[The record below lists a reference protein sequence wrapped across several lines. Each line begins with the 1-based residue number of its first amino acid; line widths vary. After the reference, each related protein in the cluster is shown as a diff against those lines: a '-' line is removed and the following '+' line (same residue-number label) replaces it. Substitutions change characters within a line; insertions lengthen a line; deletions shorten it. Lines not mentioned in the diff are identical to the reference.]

1 MANRIS
7 LGRRRSSSGDRGL
20 MISGLSTS
28 QSGRNGSAS
37 TPYNRA
43 DVTTVDSN
51 NKGNQPHN
59 FDSQEH
65 VGGGMHVYSY
75 HQGTLAAGAL
85 ISIAHNWG
93 TVNSAATA
101 DRPLYAVRWSY
112 ATDLTNGIAHTT
124 RTPGSYFATEVT
136 GGGNNFDG
144 EPGFGGGGSQNT
156 YKVFEGLLTSHTN
169 KDTIKLTS
177 RMLGDNNQGANN
189 HSGHTIYW
197 ALLVFYE
204 DDYNGGR
211 SI

>member
-7 LGRRRSSSGDRGL
+7 LGRRRSNSGDRGL
-20 MISGLSTS
+20 MISGLSAS

-65 VGGGMHVYSY
+65 VGGGMHVYY
-75 HQGTLAAGAL
+75 YDQGTLSAGANTTL
-85 ISIAHNWG
+85 THNWG
-93 TVNSAATA
+93 TVNSTATA

-112 ATDLTNGIAHTT
+112 STDLTNGIAHTT
-124 RTPGSYFATEVT
+124 RTPGSYFATDT
-136 GGGNNFDG
+136 GSGSGFDG
-144 EPGFGGGGSQNT
+144 EPGQGSSRT
-156 YKVFEGLLTSHTN
+156 YKVFEGLLTEHTN
-169 KDTIKLTS
+169 KDSIKLTS
-177 RMLGDNNQGANN
+177 RFIGDNNQGHNN

>member
-1 MANRIS
+1 MSNRIA

-28 QSGRNGSAS
+28 QTGKNGSSA
-37 TPYNRA
+37 PYNRA
-43 DVTTVDSN
+43 DVTAVDSN

-65 VGGGMHVYSY
+65 VGGGMHVFYY
-75 HQGTLAAGAL
+75 GQGTLTAGANV
-85 ISIAHNWG
+85 SIAHAWG
-93 TVNSAATA
+93 TTNSTATA

-112 ATDLTNGIAHTT
+112 STDLTNGVAHTT
-124 RTPGSYFATEVT
+124 RTPGSYTATEVT
-136 GGGNNFDG
+136 GGSGGGGFDD
-144 EPGFGGGGSQNT
+144 EPGFGGSTST
-156 YKVFEGLLTSHTN
+156 YRVFEGLITEHTN

-177 RMLGDNNQGANN
+177 RMIGDNNQGSNN
-189 HSGHTIYW
+189 HNGHTIYY
-197 ALLVFYE
+197 AILVFYE